1 MKHFGWTFIL
11 CFLFFLF
18 TRMQARAI
26 PSWNSCSAHS
36 DCQAT
41 GEYCRKFAYVC
52 NHCALI
58 TIDSYSLTDSFDSSK
73 PAWCNDTITSKDV
86 TITSS
91 SVLTF
96 VKQSGFENDDDL
108 CPSFDACTI
117 DCRKEYSVEK
127 TVTQI
132 TLTST
137 FADTTDCVCDKLV
150 FAEEEKEEATAETV
164 GLHWKSTGTNFG
176 TNANSILLEQYS
188 TSALNI
194 IVYNTPSYDVD
205 CYWAYSIGTISSPPP
220 PSSPSSSATTLT
232 SLFGLIFASMVAF
245 VLV

>member
-11 CFLFFLF
+11 YFLGFLFI
-18 TRMQARAI
+18 RARAI
-26 PSWNSCSAHS
+26 PSWKSCSAHS

-41 GEYCRKFAYVC
+41 GEYCRKTAGDC
-52 NHCALI
+52 NHCALL
-58 TIDSYSLTDSFDSSK
+58 TIDSYGLTDSIDSSK
-73 PAWCNDTITSKDV
+73 PAWCTDTITSADV
-86 TITSS
+86 TIASS

-96 VKQSGFENDDDL
+96 VKQSGFQNLDNL

-127 TVTQI
+127 TLTQI

-137 FADTTDCVCDKLV
+137 FAETTDCVCDKLA
-150 FAEEEKEEATAETV
+150 FAEEKKEEATEETD
-164 GLHWKSTGTNFG
+164 LHWKSTSTNFG
-176 TNANSILLEQYS
+176 TSANSISLEQYS
-188 TSALNI
+188 TSALHI
-194 IVYNTPSYDVD
+194 IVYDNSSYDVD

-220 PSSPSSSATTLT
+220 PPPSPSSPATTLT
-232 SLFGLIFASMVAF
+232 GLFGLISASVVAF